1 MYSFV
6 NIVDGV
12 GVPMATRKTVPLSVR
27 VSDDD
32 AAFLAS
38 LEISGAA
45 TPSEKLRAILAHTRQ
60 RAEGVSDEGD
70 GAEVFRASVRPSERR
85 LREWE
90 IERGMRSD
98 LVRKL
103 YDRVPDI
110 MATLAAG
117 PSAQAREGLAQFEDR
132 LSIQA
137 YALVEDLLE
146 LALASSNRA
155 YDPERL
161 AKRAIAAFDVIDRVK
176 APAVKKKGVKP

>member
-1 MYSFV
+1 
-6 NIVDGV
+6 
-12 GVPMATRKTVPLSVR
+12 MATRKTVPLSVR

-38 LEISGAA
+38 LEIAGAA

-60 RAEGVSDEGD
+60 RAEGVSDEAE
-70 GAEVFRASVRPSERR
+70 GAEAFRASVRPSERR
-85 LREWE
+85 LRAWE

-103 YDRVPDI
+103 YDRVPEM

-117 PSAQAREGLAQFEDR
+117 PSAQAARDGLPQFEDR

-146 LALASSNRA
+146 LALASTNRA
-155 YDPERL
+155 YDPDRL
-161 AKRAIAAFDVIDRVK
+161 STRVMAAFDVIDRVK
-176 APAVKKKGVKP
+176 APAVKKKGVKS